1 MQMPDLQQPAL
12 PLRDI
17 KLPPE
22 PGFWPLAPGWWILAA
37 VGLLLLI
44 WIGIKAHQRQ
54 QRKKRWLAIEQQL
67 SEQEFEYQTHQN
79 KQLLLQQL
87 SAFLRRFVRH
97 HLNDEQALS
106 IGGEDWISYLNH
118 WLPGQPFSPFAEA
131 LTTGIYQPAC
141 DYDEVS
147 LLTITRQLI
156 KSQVMRATP
165 QAASGGQHV

>member
-22 PGFWPLAPGWWILAA
+22 PGFWPLAPGWWILAVVA
-37 VGLLLLI
+37 LLLLI
-44 WIGIKAHQRQ
+44 WIGLKAYQRQ

-67 SEQEFEYQTHQN
+67 SVLEFEFQTQQN
-79 KQLLLQQL
+79 KQQLLQQL

-97 HLNDEQALS
+97 HLHDEQALS
-106 IGGEDWISYLNH
+106 ASGQDWIAYLNQ
-118 WLPGQPFSPFAEA
+118 WLPGEPFTPFSEA
-131 LTTGIYQPAC
+131 LTTGLYQPTC
-141 DYDEVS
+141 DYDEAT
-147 LLTITRQLI
+147 LLMLTRQLI

-165 QAASGGQHV
+165 QPISGGRHV